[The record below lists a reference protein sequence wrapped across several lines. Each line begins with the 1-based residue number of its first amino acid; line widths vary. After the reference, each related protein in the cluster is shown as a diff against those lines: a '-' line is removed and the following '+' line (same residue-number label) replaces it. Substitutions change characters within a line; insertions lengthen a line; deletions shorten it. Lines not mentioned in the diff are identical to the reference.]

1 MREAVQDMPVSAAM
15 LNRIATVGVDDRLD
29 NVAGLFLSCGQDSI
43 PVLERGAPVGV
54 ITRPDVAA
62 GLESSG
68 PLARVREAP
77 MRPAVAVSP
86 AQSLDDVLARLR
98 GVPGAIAVV
107 VDHGT
112 TVGLIT
118 AHDLAMYADKLRR

>member
-1 MREAVQDMPVSAAM
+1 MSGASISCPAASST
-15 LNRIATVGVDDRLD
+15 LIPQASL
-29 NVAGLFLSCGQDSI
+29 
-43 PVLERGAPVGV
+43 PVLDRGAPIGV
-54 ITRPDVAA
+54 ITLLDVAT
-62 GLESSG
+62 GLVTGG

-77 MRPAVAVSP
+77 MRPALAVSP
-86 AQSLDDVLARLR
+86 AQPLDDVLARLR

-118 AHDLAMYADKLRR
+118 AHDLATYADRFRR